1 MEVTWPR
8 RTAWLA
14 VLLGLLVALVLFA
27 PARWLATAV
36 TGFTG
41 GHVQLLNARGSFW
54 QGQADLLLT
63 GGAGSQTRAALPQ
76 GIRWRLRPGWD
87 GGSPAMR
94 LAMEAPCC
102 TPEPMHLSLRPGVA
116 GGSVSLSASRSHWP
130 ADLLTGLG
138 TPWNTL
144 RLEGRL
150 QLETQGF
157 TARWQEGRLGLEGA
171 LGLDAFD
178 VASRL
183 STLRPLGSY
192 RLELQA
198 AGDGHTA
205 TLALTTHAGALQL
218 QGQGKWVG
226 SRLRFE
232 GVAEA
237 ASGRET
243 ALANLLNI
251 IGRRDGPRSLL
262 SLG

>member
-1 MEVTWPR
+1 
-8 RTAWLA
+8 
-14 VLLGLLVALVLFA
+14 
-27 PARWLATAV
+27 
-36 TGFTG
+36 
-41 GHVQLLNARGSFW
+41 LLNARGSFW

-76 GIRWRLRPGWD
+76 GIRWQLRPGWD
-87 GGSPAMR
+87 SGSPAMR

-116 GGSVSLSASRSHWP
+116 GGSVSLAASRSQWP

-157 TARWQEGRLGLEGA
+157 TARWHQGRLGLEGA

-205 TLALTTHAGALQL
+205 TLALSTHTGALQL
-218 QGQGKWVG
+218 QGQGSGWARACG
-226 SRLRFE
+226 SKVWPKRPA
-232 GVAEA
+232 VARPRWPTCSTSLAGGMAPARCSAWGNDME
-237 ASGRET
+237 RMHLPT
-243 ALANLLNI
+243 APA
-251 IGRRDGPRSLL
+251 RDRIDT
-262 SLG
+262 

>member
-1 MEVTWPR
+1 VETIWPR

-27 PARWLATAV
+27 PARWLAGAITD
-36 TGFTG
+36 FTG
-41 GHVQLLNARGSFW
+41 GHVQLLNARGTIW
-54 QGQADLLLT
+54 HGQADLMLT

-76 GIRWRLRPGWD
+76 GIQWRLRPAWD
-87 GGSPAMR
+87 STAPAMR
-94 LAMEAPCC
+94 LAMQAPCC
-102 TPEPMHLSLRPGVA
+102 TTEPMHLSLRPGIG
-116 GGSVSLSASRSHWP
+116 GGSVALAASRSHWP

-150 QLETQGF
+150 HLETEGF
-157 TARWQEGRLGLEGA
+157 TARWHQGRLALEGG

-178 VASRL
+178 LGSRL

-198 AGDGHTA
+198 AADGRTA
-205 TLALTTHAGALQL
+205 TLALSTHTGALQL
-218 QGQGKWVG
+218 QGQGQWIG